1 MAQILVVGLGKFGFH
16 VARLLHEH
24 DHEVVAVDSDVEHV
38 QDIRDYCSKAVHL
51 DARDKRRLEAIGLKH
66 FDIAVVSL
74 GEAVDVSAL
83 VALHLKEVG
92 IPRIITKAGSEDHAR
107 LLEKL
112 EVDEIVFPEREAAD
126 RLVRRLSNEN
136 VLDFIPLDEKS
147 SIEEVTPPTS
157 WVGKSLRE
165 LEVRKRFGLA
175 VVGVRSTETGALK
188 LNPAGDHMVLSTQSL
203 LVLGDNAD
211 LRRIFRR

>member
-24 DHEVVAVDSDVEHV
+24 DHEVVAVDSDAEHV

-136 VLDFIPLDEKS
+136 VLDFIPLDERC
-147 SIEEVTPPTS
+147 SIEEITPPAA
-157 WVGKSLRE
+157 WVGKTLRQ
-165 LEVRKRFGLA
+165 LDVRRAQGLM
-175 VVGVRSTETGALK
+175 VLGVRSRETGVLH
-188 LNPAGDHMVLSTQSL
+188 LNPPGEHLVLGSQSL
-203 LVLGDNAD
+203 LVLGDNSD
-211 LRRIFRR
+211 LNKLRGR

>member
-24 DHEVVAVDSDVEHV
+24 DHEVVAVDSDPDHV
-38 QDIRDYCSKAVHL
+38 QAIRDYCSKAVHL
-51 DARDKRRLEAIGLKH
+51 DARDKRRLEALGLKH

-92 IPRIITKAGSEDHAR
+92 IPRIITKAGSKDHAR

-136 VLDFIPLDEKS
+136 VLDYIPLDATC
-147 SIEEVTPPTS
+147 SIEEVTPPEA
-157 WVGKSLRE
+157 WVGRTLRE
-165 LEVRKRFGLA
+165 LEVRKKHGLA
-175 VVGVRSTETGALK
+175 VVGVRSTETGQLN
-188 LNPAGDHMVLSTQSL
+188 LNPPGEHMVLGSQSL
-203 LVLGDNAD
+203 LVLGANAD
-211 LRRIFRR
+211 LRKLKPR